1 MSENINFVQS
11 YIKNVLYPEKLYS
24 RTAYLGID
32 KHLISY
38 FLSYINNSNK
48 KKKIFQ
54 SGNTKKLQTLI
65 DSVLSF
71 DQVLKNNPHLIV
83 LMHKGFIER
92 YVKRYQRNR
101 DLHDDIIQEVLTR
114 LLQTNIYRI
123 CDNYNNNFKKIPFFI
138 LFFGFIATY
147 LYRGTKKSKY

>member
-1 MSENINFVQS
+1 MSEKIKYVQS
-11 YIKNVLYPEKLYS
+11 YIKNVLYLEKYFS
-24 RTAYLGID
+24 RTTYQGID
-32 KHLISY
+32 NLLISH
-38 FLSYINNSNK
+38 FLSDINNSDK

-54 SGNTKKLQTLI
+54 SGSTKKLQTLI
-65 DSVLSF
+65 DSILSF
-71 DQVLKNNPHLIV
+71 DQVLKNNPYLIV

-123 CDNYNNNFKKIPFFI
+123 CDNYNNNFKKIPFF
-138 LFFGFIATY
+138 Y
-147 LYRGTKKSKY
+147 LIFRFHCDIPI

>member
-11 YIKNVLYPEKLYS
+11 YIKNVLYPEKYFS
-24 RTAYLGID
+24 RTTYQGID
-32 KHLISY
+32 KLLISY
-38 FLSYINNSNK
+38 F
-48 KKKIFQ
+48 
-54 SGNTKKLQTLI
+54 
-65 DSVLSF
+65 LSF

-123 CDNYNNNFKKIPFFI
+123 CDNYNNNFKKNPIFYLIFQFHCDIPI
-138 LFFGFIATY
+138 LI
-147 LYRGTKKSKY
+147 LV

>member
-24 RTAYLGID
+24 RTAYLGLD
-32 KHLISY
+32 KHLISS

-48 KKKIFQ
+48 RKKIFQ
-54 SGNTKKLQTLI
+54 SGSTKKLQTLI

-123 CDNYNNNFKKIPFFI
+123 CDNYNNNFKKNPIFYLIFQFHCDIPI
-138 LFFGFIATY
+138 LRY
-147 LYRGTKKSKY
+147 

>member
-24 RTAYLGID
+24 RTTYLGID
-32 KHLISY
+32 KLLISY
-38 FLSYINNSNK
+38 FLSYINNSDK

-54 SGNTKKLQTLI
+54 FGSTKKLQTLI

-123 CDNYNNNFKKIPFFI
+123 CDNYNNNFKKIPIF
-138 LFFGFIATY
+138 
-147 LYRGTKKSKY
+147 